1 MKDYRVIEN
10 CLQLH
15 FCVNDEGRVA
25 LSYFGAAADKAP
37 CKEREASEK
46 RTEGEETFTEGMS
59 PVEIALSGSG
69 FKGHHGEKKIGG
81 AASEKLR
88 FVDFFDERDEEG
100 RHILLLLESEELLV
114 RVHYIFCGQLPVLRT
129 YCEVKAKKKV
139 RLEYVSSLQLPA
151 VFPARGGKDYDEI

>member
-37 CKEREASEK
+37 CKEREALEK

-59 PVEIALSGSG
+59 PVEISLSGSG
-69 FKGHHGEKKIGG
+69 F
-81 AASEKLR
+81 
-88 FVDFFDERDEEG
+88 
-100 RHILLLLESEELLV
+100 SEETL
-114 RVHYIFCGQLPVLRT
+114 
-129 YCEVKAKKKV
+129 
-139 RLEYVSSLQLPA
+139 SSA
-151 VFPARGGKDYDEI
+151 SVG